1 MQALFCGNLSKGMKL
16 VGIYH
21 DDIRELIVQHFGP
34 TMLNPLDQ
42 RGNETLQFLTLQAP
56 SAAEIYGD
64 IPPECCVILVSGS
77 LTMGIDAVGPYP
89 DRDTAFSNAVALTFG
104 SKTSNFY
111 PIEIAP
117 EYAELRQHIAKI
129 LG

>member
-21 DDIRELIVQHFGP
+21 DDTCERLNQQLGP
-34 TMLNPLDQ
+34 AMANPLDQ
-42 RGNETLQFLTLQAP
+42 KSKETMQFLSLQAP
-56 SAAEIYGD
+56 SAADIYGD
-64 IPPECCVILVSGS
+64 IALERCVILVSGS

-117 EYAELRQHIAKI
+117 EYAELGRHIVKM